1 MDASERYVKPAQ
13 AGLFDSEDRLSQ
25 LDSRGDSLSK
35 LNSVIRWEVF
45 SPVLDRIPKG
55 VPKGA
60 GGRPAFPPMLMF
72 KILVIQSLFNLSDE
86 QTEYQIIDRRS
97 FHRFLGFSEAD
108 KVPDQNTIRNFREN
122 LIAANLLEDLFA
134 AFTAELAERGFVS
147 RKGQMVDASF
157 VEVPKQRNKRAENA
171 DIKAGKVPE
180 GWDKDP
186 KRLSHKDLDA
196 RWTKKNQETF
206 YGYKNHLLA
215 DVDSKLI
222 LRAVVTDASVHDS
235 QALDALLREGDPMT
249 WLDAGYAGKPCADLL
264 AAKKIPAKVCGK
276 GSRNNPL
283 KPGQKRSNK
292 AKSRVRSR
300 VEHVFGFMTGSMK
313 AMYKKHVG
321 IVRNRGAIIMTNLVY
336 NMMRTEQIIRL
347 GLLGKRTPSLV

>member
-1 MDASERYVKPAQ
+1 MKPAQ
-13 AGLFDSEDRLSQ
+13 PGLFDSQERLSQ
-25 LDSRGDSLSK
+25 LDARGDSLAK
-35 LNSVIRWEVF
+35 LNSVIGWEVF
-45 SPVLDRIPKG
+45 SPVLERIPKAIPKG
-55 VPKGA
+55 V
-60 GGRPAFPPMLMF
+60 GGRPSFPPMLMF
-72 KILVIQSLFNLSDE
+72 KILVLQSLFNLSDE
-86 QTEYQIIDRRS
+86 QTEFQIIDRRS
-97 FHRFLGFSEAD
+97 FHRFLGFNEAD
-108 KVPDQNTIRNFREN
+108 KVPDQNTIRNFREA
-122 LIAANLLEDLFA
+122 LIAGNLLEELFET
-134 AFTAELAERGFVS
+134 FTEELAERGFIS

-171 DIKAGKVPE
+171 DIKEGKIPE
-180 GWDKDP
+180 DWKNTP

-215 DVDSKLI
+215 DVNSKLI

-264 AAKKIPAKVCGK
+264 AAKNIPAKVCEK

-283 KPGQKRSNK
+283 KPSQKRSNK

-300 VEHVFGFMTGSMK
+300 VEHIFGFMTGSMK
-313 AMYKKHVG
+313 AMYKRHIG
-321 IVRNRGAIIMTNLVY
+321 IVRNRGSIIMSNLVY
-336 NMMRTEQIIRL
+336 NIMRSEQIIRL
-347 GLLGKRTPSLV
+347 RLFGKRTPTLV